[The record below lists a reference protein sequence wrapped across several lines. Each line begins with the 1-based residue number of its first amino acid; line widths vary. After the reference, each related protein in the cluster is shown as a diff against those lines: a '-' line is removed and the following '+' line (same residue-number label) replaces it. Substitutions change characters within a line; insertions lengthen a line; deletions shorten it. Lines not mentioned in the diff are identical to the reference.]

1 MYKIIH
7 TKREKQK
14 ALIKEKDRK
23 KNLDI
28 YNNV

>member
-7 TKREKQK
+7 TKREREN

-23 KNLDI
+23 KNLDR
-28 YNNV
+28 YKNV